1 MNSVKYVGIDVDQA
15 TLVIVIEDSKGKFLM
30 EAFVP
35 CSSRDIREFFKTLKG
50 TIHVAFEEGA
60 QAAWL
65 YDLIQPLVARVVV
78 CDPRQ
83 NKLIQSGK
91 KSDRIDA
98 RKLARLLRLGELH
111 EVYHGE
117 RTTRGL
123 KELVRAYE
131 CLVEDTA
138 RTKNRLKGAFRGRG
152 IRCRG
157 KNVYHQVERKEWLA
171 KVDIEALGLRVKG
184 LYEQLD
190 YLSKLREESKK
201 VMLAE
206 ARKHPANKLLMTVT
220 GLGPVRSAQ
229 IIATVGT
236 PHRFRT
242 KRQFWPYCGLGVVSE
257 ASGEYEMVDNK
268 PRRRKKPAQTRGLN
282 KNFNRRLKAVFKGA
296 AKSAIVGE
304 PFKQYHQR
312 LVDNKMRE
320 ELALLTVARKI
331 AAITLA
337 VWKKGEKFDSDRVNQ
352 AAQGTGNE

>member
-1 MNSVKYVGIDVDQA
+1 M
-15 TLVIVIEDSKGKFLM
+15 
-30 EAFVP
+30 
-35 CSSRDIREFFKTLKG
+35 
-50 TIHVAFEEGA
+50 
-60 QAAWL
+60 
-65 YDLIQPLVARVVV
+65 

-98 RKLARLLRLGELH
+98 GKLAKLLRLGELH

-138 RTKNRLKGAFRGRG
+138 RTKNRLKGVFRGRG

-157 KNVYHQVERKEWLA
+157 KNVYHQAERKEWMG
-171 KVDIEALGLRVKG
+171 KVDIAAMGLRVMG

-190 YLSKLREESKK
+190 FLSKLREEAKK
-201 VMLAE
+201 AMLAE
-206 ARKHPANKLLMTVT
+206 ARKHSANKLLMTVA

-257 ASGEYEMVDNK
+257 ASGEYEIVDNK

-304 PFKQYHQR
+304 PFKQYYQR

-337 VWKKGEKFDSDRVNQ
+337 VWKKGEKFASDRVNQ

>member
-1 MNSVKYVGIDVDQA
+1 MNRVKYVGMDVDQA
-15 TLVIVIEDSKGKFLM
+15 TLVVVIEDSRGKFLM

-50 TIHVAFEEGA
+50 TIQVAFEEGA

-65 YDLIQPLVARVVV
+65 YDLIQPLVAKVVV

-98 RKLARLLRLGELH
+98 GKLAKLLRLGELN

-131 CLVEDTA
+131 CLVKDTA
-138 RTKNRLKGAFRGRG
+138 RTKNRLKGGFRGRG

-157 KNVYHQVERKEWLA
+157 KKVYHQAERKDWMG
-171 KVDIEALGLRVKG
+171 KVDIAAMGLRMMW

-190 YLSKLREESKK
+190 FLSKLREESKK
-201 VMLAE
+201 AMLAE
-206 ARKHPANKLLMTVT
+206 ARKHTANKLLMTVK

-236 PHRFRT
+236 PDRFRT

-257 ASGEYEMVDNK
+257 ASAEYEIVDNK

-296 AKSAIVGE
+296 AKSAIASE

-312 LVDNKMRE
+312 LVDNKMRPE
-320 ELALLTVARKI
+320 MALLTVARKI

-337 VWKKGEKFDSDRVNQ
+337 VWKKGEKFDSNRVNQ
-352 AAQGTGNE
+352 AAQGTGDE

>member
-1 MNSVKYVGIDVDQA
+1 
-15 TLVIVIEDSKGKFLM
+15 
-30 EAFVP
+30 
-35 CSSRDIREFFKTLKG
+35 
-50 TIHVAFEEGA
+50 
-60 QAAWL
+60 
-65 YDLIQPLVARVVV
+65 V
-78 CDPRQ
+78 CDPRR
-83 NKLIQSGK
+83 NKLIQSGNK
-91 KSDRIDA
+91 GDRIDA
-98 RKLARLLRLGELH
+98 RKLAKLLRLGELH

-138 RTKNRLKGAFRGRG
+138 RTKNRLKGAFRSRG

-171 KVDIEALGLRVKG
+171 KVDIEALGLR
-184 LYEQLD
+184 
-190 YLSKLREESKK
+190 EESKRA
-201 VMLAE
+201 MLAE
-206 ARKHPANKLLMTVT
+206 AQKHLANKLVMTVS

-236 PHRFRT
+236 PNRFRT

-257 ASGEYEMVDNK
+257 GSGEYEIVDNK
-268 PRRRKKPAQTRGLN
+268 PQRRKKSAHTRGLN
-282 KNFNRRLKAVFKGA
+282 RNFNRRLKAVFKGA
-296 AKSAIVGE
+296 ATSAIVTE
-304 PFKQYHQR
+304 PFKQYYQR
-312 LVDNKMRE
+312 LIDNKMRE
-320 ELALLTVARKI
+320 EMALLTVARKI

>member
-1 MNSVKYVGIDVDQA
+1 MNNDKYVGVDVDQA
-15 TLVIVIEDSKGKFLM
+15 TLVIVIEDSRGKCSM

-35 CSSRDIREFFKTLKG
+35 CSSRDIKGFFKTLKG

-65 YDLIQPLVARVVV
+65 YDLIEPLVRRVVV
-78 CDPRQ
+78 CDPRR
-83 NKLIQSGK
+83 NKLIQSGNK
-91 KSDRIDA
+91 GDRIDA
-98 RKLARLLRLGELH
+98 RKLAKLLRLGELH

-138 RTKNRLKGAFRGRG
+138 RTKNRLKGAFRSRG

-171 KVDIEALGLRVKG
+171 KVDIEALGLRVRG

-190 YLSKLREESKK
+190 YLSKLREESKRA
-201 VMLAE
+201 MLAE
-206 ARKHPANKLLMTVT
+206 AKKHLANKLVMRVS

-236 PHRFRT
+236 PNRFRT

-257 ASGEYEMVDNK
+257 GSGEYEIVDNK
-268 PRRRKKPAQTRGLN
+268 PRRRKKSAHTRGLN
-282 KNFNRRLKAVFKGA
+282 RNFNRRLKAVFKGA
-296 AKSAIVGE
+296 ATSAIVTE
-304 PFKQYHQR
+304 PFKQYYQR
-312 LVDNKMRE
+312 LIDNKMRE
-320 ELALLTVARKI
+320 EMALLTVARKI

-352 AAQGTGNE
+352 TAQGTGNE